1 MKVFF
6 MRMDTMADLYFNG
19 TIYTMTGE
27 NETQEAVLVEDNKV
41 KRTGSYE
48 ELKEQADHFIDLQ
61 EKTMMPAL
69 TDVHQHLIMI
79 GKKLASLAL
88 DDVTDIDLMKEKVAS
103 FDSGHQWNNI
113 LGYDENNFDN
123 QYKIKIDELD
133 QLTSKPTLITRIC
146 SHAGVVNSEAFK
158 RAGIADDVKDPEGGY
173 FERDEEGKLTGW
185 VYDKAFEMMRA
196 ATVDDTVES
205 ISKDITRAVKYM
217 QSLGIAN
224 VHTEDLAYYGDFNV
238 PLDAYL
244 STLGEDG
251 LKFRVNLL
259 THEQV
264 YDDVVKANKTYKPNY
279 VERDAMKIFADGAF
293 GAKTAL
299 VSEPYEHTDQHGL
312 QIHSKEKLEAMVK
325 NARSNDDAIAVHMI
339 GDQAIEMVLDAIE
352 KYPVAKGKHY
362 RLIHISLLRPDLIE
376 RMSKLP
382 VVCDVQP
389 TFLTSDM
396 PWVEEY
402 IGSNRAKYLY
412 PFKTLLDKGL
422 ILGGSSDAPIE
433 KVNPFLGIHALITRQ
448 DGGTVYNPNEVVE
461 RFEAFKMYTSEAAKI
476 VYREDVQGQIKE
488 GYFADFIVLDRD
500 VMKVEANEL
509 KETKVLKTII
519 DGETVFEM

>member
-1 MKVFF
+1 
-6 MRMDTMADLYFNG
+6 MADLYFNG
-19 TIYTMTGE
+19 KIYTMTGE
-27 NETQEAVLVEDNKV
+27 DETVQAVLVEDKRV
-41 KRTGSYE
+41 KQVGTYE
-48 ELKEQADHFIDLQ
+48 DLKEQADHFIDL
-61 EKTMMPAL
+61 EGRTMMPAL

-88 DDVTDIDLMKEKVAS
+88 DDITDVNEMKDKVLD
-103 FDSGHQWNNI
+103 FNTDHQWNNI
-113 LGYDENNFDN
+113 LGYDENNFED
-123 QYKIKIDELD
+123 QFKIKIDELD

-146 SHAGVVNSEAFK
+146 SHAGVVNSSGFEK
-158 RAGIADDVKDPEGGY
+158 AGVTNDVEDPEGGY
-173 FERDEEGKLTGW
+173 FERDEDGKLTGW

-238 PLDAYL
+238 PLDGYL
-244 STLGEDG
+244 STIGEED

-264 YDDVVKANKTYKPNY
+264 YDDVVQADKEYKPNY

-293 GAKTAL
+293 GAQTAL
-299 VSEPYEHTDQHGL
+299 VSEPYEHSDNQGL
-312 QIHSKEKLEAMVK
+312 QIHTVENLEAMVQ
-325 NARSNDDAIAVHMI
+325 NARSNGDAIAVHMI
-339 GDQAIEMVLDAIE
+339 GDQAIEMVLDTIE
-352 KYPVAKGKHY
+352 KYPVPEGKHD

-376 RMSKLP
+376 RMAKLP
-382 VVCDVQP
+382 VVCDIQP

-402 IGSNRAKYLY
+402 IGSSRAEYLY

-448 DGGTVYNPNEVVE
+448 KDGTVYNPSEVVS
-461 RFEAFKMYTSEAAKI
+461 RYDAFKMYTTEAAKI
-476 VYREDVQGQIKE
+476 VYREDIQGQIKA

-500 VMKVEANEL
+500 VMKVEADEL
-509 KETKVLKTII
+509 QETKVLKTII
-519 DGETVFEM
+519 DGDTVFEM